1 MDLQDI
7 LQSRNRQIAECRD
20 SIMSLDNIEDPDAR
34 SELKSLLHRKKDL
47 LVELNPENYQYT
59 IKELKN
65 INEKIY
71 VSSNIIRDKITDF
84 WEFINFNPI
93 LIRLITEE
101 KKLKF
106 IDIIKFGINH
116 QFITTF
122 IFLLIGGFVFGV
134 YFLDIGYFPS
144 LNKESFI
151 YFLFFL
157 SSIGILYTLLFLF
170 IPFII
175 EIIFLKIFQIQYIKI
190 SSKILLIASPLIL
203 AIIPISIDI
212 FIGTIEDK
220 IQIILTSIL
229 IFCILFISGNLSSNF
244 INLLKI
250 SMYILIIFFLIFLFI
265 FFMIQL
271 YHITQYKVLV
281 GVLIILLIGIL
292 LILCFFHEKHIK
304 LILYVIY
311 LISTIFILILI
322 SPDIMKQ
329 LHFGNYT
336 PDVLI
341 LKKEAK
347 TIIPSG
353 FLDSNN
359 TLKKPK
365 VLSNIGDEY
374 YIELKT
380 APNKTLRLS
389 IPKNL
394 VLSEQNEAKE
404 NMSQKTSEQEII
416 KSFQSILKCFYNSA
430 DKIHK
435 ME

>member
-34 SELKSLLHRKKDL
+34 SELKSLLHRKKEL
-47 LVELNPENYQYT
+47 LEELNPENYQYI

-65 INEKIY
+65 INKKIY
-71 VSSNIIRDKITDF
+71 ISSNIIRDKITDF
-84 WEFINFNPI
+84 WKFINFNPI

-304 LILYVIY
+304 LILYV
-311 LISTIFILILI
+311 
-322 SPDIMKQ
+322 
-329 LHFGNYT
+329 
-336 PDVLI
+336 
-341 LKKEAK
+341 
-347 TIIPSG
+347 
-353 FLDSNN
+353 
-359 TLKKPK
+359 
-365 VLSNIGDEY
+365 
-374 YIELKT
+374 YI
-380 APNKTLRLS
+380 
-389 IPKNL
+389 
-394 VLSEQNEAKE
+394 
-404 NMSQKTSEQEII
+404 
-416 KSFQSILKCFYNSA
+416 
-430 DKIHK
+430 
-435 ME
+435 

>member
-1 MDLQDI
+1 MDLKDI

-34 SELKSLLHRKKDL
+34 SELKSLLYRKKEL
-47 LVELNPENYQYT
+47 LEELNPENYQYT

-71 VSSNIIRDKITDF
+71 IFSNIIRNIIA
-84 WEFINFNPI
+84 EFKKFRNINPI
-93 LIRLITEE
+93 LTNLAIKESE
-101 KKLKF
+101 LKF

-122 IFLLIGGFVFGV
+122 IFLLIGGCVFGV

-151 YFLFFL
+151 YFLFLL
-157 SSIGILYTLLFLF
+157 SSIGILYSLLLLF

-175 EIIFLKIFQIQYIKI
+175 QKIFSKVFEIQYIKRKFLFI
-190 SSKILLIASPLIL
+190 SLTLLIPIIIFKFSNTNIGSKIIYISIPIVMLGLIFVSYKFSSYIVNFMKILISISTIFILIIIFMCFISQFDLIDTLIIL
-203 AIIPISIDI
+203 AI
-212 FIGTIEDK
+212 
-220 IQIILTSIL
+220 L
-229 IFCILFISGNLSSNF
+229 IF
-244 INLLKI
+244 
-250 SMYILIIFFLIFLFI
+250 
-265 FFMIQL
+265 
-271 YHITQYKVLV
+271 
-281 GVLIILLIGIL
+281 GIL
-292 LILCFFHEKHIK
+292 VLLYEKSK
-304 LILYVIY
+304 ELILYIIY
-311 LISTIFILILI
+311 LIFTIFILILI
-322 SPDIMKQ
+322 SPNTMKQ
-329 LHFGNYT
+329 LHIGNYT
-336 PDVLI
+336 PDILI
-341 LKKEAK
+341 LKKEVK

-374 YIELKT
+374 YIELQT

-404 NMSQKTSEQEII
+404 NVSQKASKQEII
-416 KSFQSILKCFYNSA
+416 KSFQSILKCLYNSA